1 MFWEQ
6 TDPVHADHL
15 TDEHWLTLAV
25 DLAIANVADGGGPFG
40 AAVVADGALVGSG
53 VNRVTPDL
61 DPTAH
66 AEVMAIRAACWSVGD
81 FSLAGATLYASCEPC
96 PLCLTASLWSRL
108 DRIVYAADRYDAA
121 AAGFDDLRFYEL
133 LSVHGDDLPVRLD
146 RLEVSDAGAPFVAW
160 SEKPDRVSY

>member
-1 MFWEQ
+1 M
-6 TDPVHADHL
+6 HSDHV

-66 AEVMAIRAACWSVGD
+66 AEVMAIRAACWSQGD

-133 LSVHGDDLPVRLD
+133 LSVHRDELPVRLD
-146 RLEVSDAGAPFVAW
+146 RLEVADSGAPFVAW